1 LFGVIVAG
9 RGADEAI
16 HGHASTRRLTPRAC
30 PPRELAHAWHA
41 CWSSLAATDPNLPV
55 NKRGR
60 AMVTDPKSELRSP
73 FANPW
78 IQLILGII
86 CMAAVANLQYGWT
99 LFVNPI
105 DAKFHWGRVAIQ
117 VAFTTFVLIETW
129 LVPVEGYLV
138 DRFGPRWVV
147 IGGGILVAIAWV
159 LNSSADSLAMLY
171 FAAAV
176 GGVGTGCVY
185 GTCVGN
191 ALKWFPGRRG
201 LAAGFTAAGFGAGAA
216 LTVIPI
222 SHMITSQGY
231 QHAFFFF
238 GLLQG
243 AIVVVIGLGLLV
255 PPASILAAKV
265 KPSTTAYGYTPREV
279 LRSPVFYVLYAM
291 FVLIAAGGLTMT
303 AAVKPMSADLK
314 IDKIPVDLLGFTLAA
329 GVFAVSLSRIFDGV
343 GRPFFGWLSDRI
355 GREHTMALAFLIGA
369 GALFTLS
376 QLGGTNPLMF
386 VLVTAL
392 YFGVYGEI
400 FSLFPATQGDTFGS
414 KYAAANAG
422 MLYTAKGTGALL
434 VAPMAALAK
443 NHGYGTMFAIFVTF
457 NIVAALLALFV
468 LKPMRARHF
477 AAGPPAAGV
486 QTRAAAV

>member
-1 LFGVIVAG
+1 MITDAKSESTSLFG
-9 RGADEAI
+9 R
-16 HGHASTRRLTPRAC
+16 
-30 PPRELAHAWHA
+30 
-41 CWSSLAATDPNLPV
+41 
-55 NKRGR
+55 
-60 AMVTDPKSELRSP
+60 
-73 FANPW
+73 PW
-78 IQLILGII
+78 IQLVLGII

-105 DAKFHWGRVAIQ
+105 DAKFHWGRAAIQ

-138 DRFGPRWVV
+138 DRFGPRPVV
-147 IGGGILVAIAWV
+147 IAGGILVAIAWV
-159 LNSSADSLAMLY
+159 LNSAADSLPLLY

-216 LTVIPI
+216 LTIIPI
-222 SHMITSQGY
+222 SHMISSDGY
-231 QHAFFFF
+231 QHAFFVF

-243 AIVVVIGLGLLV
+243 AIVFIMGLALMA
-255 PPASILAAKV
+255 PPRQILTAKV
-265 KPSTTAYGYTPREV
+265 KPSTTAYGYTPQQV
-279 LRSPVFYVLYAM
+279 LRSPVFYVLYVM

-303 AAVKPMSADLK
+303 AAVKPMATDFK
-314 IDKIPVDLLGFTLAA
+314 VDKIPVDLFGITLAA

-369 GALFTLS
+369 AALFTLN
-376 QLGGTNPLMF
+376 QIGGTNPVGF

-400 FSLFPATQGDTFGS
+400 FSLFPATQGDTYGS
-414 KYAAANAG
+414 KFAAANAG

-434 VAPMAALAK
+434 VPIMAALTKA
-443 NHGYGTMFAIFVTF
+443 HGYGSMFTIFVTF

-477 AAGPPAAGV
+477 AAGPPADAP
-486 QTRAAAV
+486 AKAVTA

>member
-1 LFGVIVAG
+1 MI
-9 RGADEAI
+9 
-16 HGHASTRRLTPRAC
+16 
-30 PPRELAHAWHA
+30 
-41 CWSSLAATDPNLPV
+41 TDTKPQTTSAL
-55 NKRGR
+55 
-60 AMVTDPKSELRSP
+60 
-73 FANPW
+73 ANPW
-78 IQLILGII
+78 IQLIFGII
-86 CMAAVANLQYGWT
+86 CMASVANLQYGWT

-105 DAKFHWGRVAIQ
+105 DAKFHWGRAAIQ

-138 DRFGPRWVV
+138 DRFGPRPVV
-147 IGGGILVAIAWV
+147 IGGGVLVAIAWV
-159 LNSSADSLAMLY
+159 TNSFADSLPLLY
-171 FAAAV
+171 VAAAI

-222 SHMITSQGY
+222 SHMISSDGY
-231 QHAFFFF
+231 QHAFLFF

-243 AIVVVIGLGLLV
+243 AIVFIVGLALLA
-255 PPASILAAKV
+255 PPPHILAAKV
-265 KPSTTAYGYTPREV
+265 KPSTTSYGYTPRQV
-279 LRSPVFYVLYAM
+279 LRSPVFYVLYVM

-303 AAVKPMSADLK
+303 AAVKPMAGDFK
-314 IDKIPVDLLGFTLAA
+314 VDKIPVDLFGITMAA
-329 GVFAVSLSRIFDGV
+329 GIFAVSLSRIFDGV
-343 GRPFFGWLSDRI
+343 GRPFFGWLSDQI

-369 GALFTLS
+369 AALFTLS
-376 QLGGTNPLMF
+376 QTGGSNPLLF

-414 KYAAANAG
+414 KFAAANAG

-434 VAPMAALAK
+434 VPIMTALTK
-443 NHGYGTMFAIFVTF
+443 DHGYGLMFTTFVTC
-457 NIVAALLALFV
+457 NVVAALLGLFV

-477 AAGPPAAGV
+477 AAGPPADV
-486 QTRAAAV
+486 QARTATA